1 MNYLISS
8 EKMMV
13 RPLGWLVTA
22 LFLLFPI
29 AMALSNFVLLL
40 VLILFAATIS
50 AAYLKRD
57 AWSWPGIWLMAL
69 FGVVLMGMLYTPA
82 PWHWVS
88 VDLSK
93 YAKFVCA
100 VVLMLL
106 LVRFPQWQKRALWAF
121 VAAMLFILASTWLN
135 VWFVLPWSVTKTPG
149 WGLSHHVFGDH
160 ITQNVMMSFLVVFS
174 LTKVQRPWISRT
186 NLFWLLVAVLGG
198 GSITH
203 LSSGRTGVL
212 LLFAGLVS
220 WMLMRWGGKKLWIG
234 LSVLV
239 LVMSGVLA
247 SSSVMRERMALGLAE
262 FGNRDVDVLTTSI
275 GHRLYNYH
283 TVPKMMAESPII
295 GHGTGAYHTEICRFL
310 DKPEWC
316 DNFRWH
322 PHNQFLLF
330 GANHGLIGVLLYI
343 ALLGSL
349 YRVAMRSDHAQG
361 KVLLVSLTSI
371 LVVDSMIN
379 SPLFSSRES
388 HFFLF
393 MMALLAAIN
402 HKNACQSTVLRPD
415 Y

>member
-1 MNYLISS
+1 MLFP
-8 EKMMV
+8 EKIMF
-13 RPLGWLVTA
+13 RALGWLITA

-29 AMALSNFVLLL
+29 ALGLSNIILIL

-69 FGVVLMGMLYTPA
+69 FGMVLIGTLYTSA

-93 YAKFVCA
+93 YVKFVCA

-106 LVRFPQWQKRALWAF
+106 LVRFPQWQNRAIWAF

-149 WGLSHHVFGDH
+149 WGMSHHVFGDY
-160 ITQNVMMSFLVVFS
+160 ITQNVMMSFLVVVA
-174 LTKVQRPWISRT
+174 LTKVQSRWISRAS
-186 NLFWLLVAVLGG
+186 LFWLLVAVLGG

-212 LLFAGLVS
+212 LLLAGLVS

-247 SSSVMRERMALGLAE
+247 SSSVMRERVALGWAE
-262 FGNRDVDVLTTSI
+262 FGNRDVDEMSSI
-275 GHRLYNYH
+275 GHRAYNYR
-283 TVPKMMAESPII
+283 TVPKMMAESPIV

-330 GANHGLIGVLLYI
+330 GANHGLIGVLMYV

-371 LVVDSMIN
+371 LVVGSMIN

-393 MMALLAAIN
+393 MMALLAAMN
-402 HKNACQSTVLRPD
+402 HKNASQSTV
-415 Y
+415 

>member
-1 MNYLISS
+1 MISPA
-8 EKMMV
+8 EMMV
-13 RPLGWLVTA
+13 RALSGLVPA

-29 AMALSNFVLLL
+29 AMALSNVILLL
-40 VLILFAATIS
+40 VLMLFALTLS

-57 AWSWPGIWLMAL
+57 VWSWPGIWLMAL
-69 FGVVLMGMLYTPA
+69 FGMVLIGTLYTPA

-93 YAKFVCA
+93 YAKFGCA

-149 WGLSHHVFGDH
+149 WGLSHHVFGDY
-160 ITQNVMMSFLVVFS
+160 ITQNVMMSFLIVFALS
-174 LTKVQRPWISRT
+174 KVQCPWLGQTS
-186 NLFWLLVAVLGG
+186 LFWSLVAVLGG
-198 GSITH
+198 FSITH

-212 LLFAGLVS
+212 LLLAGLVS
-220 WMLMRWGGKKLWIG
+220 WMLMRWEGKKLWIG

-239 LVMSGVLA
+239 LIVSGVLA
-247 SSSVMRERMALGLAE
+247 SSSGMRERMALSWAE
-262 FGNRDVDVLTTSI
+262 FGKRDVDVMSSV
-275 GHRLYNYH
+275 GHRAYNYR
-283 TVPKMMAESPII
+283 TVPKMMAESPIM

-316 DNFRWH
+316 EIFRWH

-330 GANHGLIGVLLYI
+330 GASHGLIGVLLYI
-343 ALLGSL
+343 ALLASL

-361 KVLLVSLTSI
+361 KVLLVSFTSI
-371 LVVDSMIN
+371 LLVDSMIN

-393 MMALLAAIN
+393 MMALLVAMN
-402 HKNACQSTVLRPD
+402 HKIDSQNTVLRQEI
-415 Y
+415 